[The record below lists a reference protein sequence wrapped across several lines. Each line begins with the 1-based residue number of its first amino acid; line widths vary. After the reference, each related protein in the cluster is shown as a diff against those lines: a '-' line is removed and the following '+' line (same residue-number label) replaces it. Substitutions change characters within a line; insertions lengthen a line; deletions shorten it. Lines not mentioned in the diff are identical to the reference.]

1 MSVSGPSQSQS
12 IGYTQLAQ
20 DEIYLEG
27 QGERT
32 EETADL
38 YIDTGTPILPE
49 DISTFYS
56 LNFPNLSAVSATD
69 CNIQSFTTI
78 SSGIAPEADLGIGE
92 DKGVNTSTRDLVLA
106 AISVMKGRKAR
117 PDTKRICNWVNRKYG
132 RSVQEVVQQ
141 IDDLCQQSILEKVD
155 YKGSI
160 SFRITSEKK
169 LHKRVGRRKNSALS
183 PGGSSDQIVGEP
195 STPKPPRASSPR
207 KSPKGGANRSKESG
221 PGGGGVSGAIEKMDP
236 VTLNLILR
244 EELKLAPDDL
254 VTKENIVNA
263 LEMTKRPINKRAV
276 YRDLETILAHEIH
289 LGYLVKHQEANS
301 FLLASINKHKH
312 YRGTIPLK
320 SSKRKPKPT
329 QKLLEMESGKV
340 KTEKYSEYVTFDAD
354 GNFTQSG
361 VAPTSTQIKEEP
373 SVTESSS
380 IKSDED
386 IKDELIKAT
395 LINNSLMKMKSKP
408 KSGKGK
414 HKKDPPSRGNSVQ
427 GPILSVPTPYSSMTG
442 SCTSDHV
449 NSFSYSPAAT
459 LQHSVNP
466 AVSMPPFCS
475 TGVQVTSPGMV
486 PPATFSNISGSV
498 PYTNMAHLPPHTEM
512 CQPLAT
518 NQSLGS
524 PTVEILPVHGT
535 TQTKPR
541 MPLDELSMTTIQH
554 DDRKPSAIIPIKPKV
569 KKEAWQVSIT
579 VKEAKPKSE
588 LLIPQVATSGQ
599 NVNTYTTS
607 ATNTVNDNK
616 TTDIVKKE
624 SFERA
629 IPERTVDP
637 VPMPAHIKSLPNMSE
652 LPVSRKTKV
661 SDLQPI
667 DYSKEK
673 KPVIDKVEENKSSP
687 ASVRKADQSKS
698 IPAKIGRKRSMEDKQ
713 DQVKEIAPRSITSRS
728 SRYQKVDSVEE
739 KPTIEIEENVTMEKK
754 ATKRRISK
762 TNDDEPEEVN
772 NCIKKKE
779 TETKSETKKSK
790 VDDSEQLVKRKQNVK
805 AVNNT
810 ETASKT
816 KRSQRNSCSP
826 EPEEDAVEGDEQQE
840 EQEVPQIEPRTSS
853 GRRKRAR
860 KIFDPADHDVPSRII
875 KKCRTMSPI
884 PPIIQPSSRTARSNS
899 SDLPQT
905 NGLKELMQPLEESL
919 TDEEVAPSSRT
930 PSPPPLDIVSY
941 TRSTR
946 RAAQQP
952 PDISPVNSVK
962 SSARSRKGSGPAAS
976 QPLKLNGT
984 RRKSRDQ
991 GKNSEAETSIS
1002 STKSDKLQPSDKKAA
1017 PSNNTSSTNCDQ
1029 EQQIKHSDIHN
1040 GKNKDSKKVQPNV
1053 KEESE
1058 FKVPQ
1063 RPVNKSSPINNKIK
1077 KSKAKTSL
1085 NVVSK
1090 SSKNKS
1096 GKNNTNN
1103 KGSRGGGGRDQGEAD
1118 VKPKDK
1124 KEIQLCCKCDIGHK
1138 KTEKLI
1144 FCKDCGN
1151 TIHPKCLNYPE
1162 ELTDRIYKQAWQCI
1176 ECKLCIVCVQPGN
1189 DDKLLFCDSC
1199 DQAYHMSCHRPA
1211 IVRPP
1216 RGRWE
1221 CDSCAAHTG
1230 YKGDQEDKLVPAGAH
1245 SFFEEL
1251 LPVLPPG
1258 VSQWPHLGNSH
1269 RFCPAVDQYPPHW
1282 EDLPVD
1288 ESIPNIADWSAAR
1301 MSQYLVQNGIKE
1313 TVAKVF
1319 FDQEIDGASVLVLT
1333 RKDVLH
1339 SLGMKLGPALKVYQ
1353 HIRRLQT
1360 RRQFGPLPY

>member
-183 PGGSSDQIVGEP
+183 PGGSSDQVVGEP
-195 STPKPPRASSPR
+195 VTSKPPRASSPR

-221 PGGGGVSGAIEKMDP
+221 PGGGGVAAAIEKMDP

-254 VTKENIVNA
+254 VTKENIVSA
-263 LEMTKRPINKRAV
+263 LEMTARPINKRAV

-329 QKLLEMESGKV
+329 QKLLEMESGKA

-354 GNFTQSG
+354 GNFASSG
-361 VAPTSTQIKEEP
+361 GATCSTQVKEEP
-373 SVTESSS
+373 AMTESSS

-414 HKKDPPSRGNSVQ
+414 HKKDTPSRGNSVQ

-442 SCTSDHV
+442 SCTPDHV
-449 NSFSYSPAAT
+449 NSFSYSPPAT
-459 LQHSVNP
+459 LHSANP
-466 AVSMPPFCS
+466 TVSIPPFCS
-475 TGVQVTSPGMV
+475 TGVQVSSPGIV
-486 PPATFSNISGSV
+486 SSV
-498 PYTNMAHLPPHTEM
+498 PYSSMSGTVPYTSMAHLPPNSEVV
-512 CQPLAT
+512 QPTLTT
-518 NQSLGS
+518 NQSLGA
-524 PTVEILPVHGT
+524 PTVEILPVHGSS
-535 TQTKPR
+535 QTKTR

-554 DDRKPSAIIPIKPKV
+554 DDRKSSAIIPIKPKI

-588 LLIPQVATSGQ
+588 LLIPQVVTSGQ
-599 NVNTYTTS
+599 NGNAYKTS
-607 ATNTVNDNK
+607 PTNAVNDK
-616 TTDIVKKE
+616 KPTGIVKKE
-624 SFERA
+624 PQERA
-629 IPERTVDP
+629 MPERNMEAP
-637 VPMPAHIKSLPNMSE
+637 VPMPAHMKSLPSMSE
-652 LPVSRKTKV
+652 LPIARKTKA

-667 DYSKEK
+667 DYSQEK
-673 KPVIDKVEENKSSP
+673 KPVIKQEKSLSAP
-687 ASVRKADQSKS
+687 ASQVDQTKN
-698 IPAKIGRKRSMEDKQ
+698 IPAKVGRKRSMEDKQ
-713 DQVKEIAPRSITSRS
+713 DENKEIASRNINSRS
-728 SRYQKVDSVEE
+728 SRYQKTEPVEE
-739 KPTIEIEENVTMEKK
+739 KPINEIGENVNVGKK
-754 ATKRRISK
+754 TTKRRISK
-762 TNDDEPEEVN
+762 SNDFESEDVL
-772 NCIKKKE
+772 KKKDV
-779 TETKSETKKSK
+779 ETKCEVKKNK
-790 VDDSEQLVKRKQNVK
+790 GEDADQLSKRKQICKTVSNAMTLSK
-805 AVNNT
+805 A
-810 ETASKT
+810 
-816 KRSQRNSCSP
+816 KRIQRVSCSP
-826 EPEEDAVEGDEQQE
+826 EPEEDVGDGDDQQE
-840 EQEVPQIEPRTSS
+840 EQQGCQIEARTSS

-875 KKCRTMSPI
+875 KKCRTMSPV
-884 PPIIQPSSRTARSNS
+884 PLSVQPATRSNS

-905 NGLKELMQPLEESL
+905 NGLKELMQPVEE
-919 TDEEVAPSSRT
+919 TYADEDVAQTSRT
-930 PSPPPLDIVSY
+930 PSPPAPPVDVVSY

-946 RAAQQP
+946 RAAQPQ
-952 PDISPVNSVK
+952 VETTAVKNSV
-962 SSARSRKGSGPAAS
+962 RSRKGSGPT
-976 QPLKLNGT
+976 QPNKVNGT

-991 GKNSEAETSIS
+991 GKSEAES
-1002 STKSDKLQPSDKKAA
+1002 SVPSSKSEKLQPSDKKAA
-1017 PSNNTSSTNCDQ
+1017 SSNNTSPTNCDQ
-1029 EQQIKHSDIHN
+1029 QVKHSHLNN
-1040 GKNKDSKKVQPNV
+1040 GKNKESKKIQPNV

-1063 RPVNKSSPINNKIK
+1063 RPVNRSSPINNKIK
-1077 KSKAKTSL
+1077 KGKAKPSL
-1085 NVVSK
+1085 NIVSK

-1096 GKNNTNN
+1096 GKSNVSS
-1103 KGSRGGGGRDQGEAD
+1103 KRSRGGGGGGRDQAEGD
-1118 VKPKDK
+1118 LKPKAQEK
-1124 KEIQLCCKCDIGHK
+1124 KELQMCIKCDIGHK

-1176 ECKLCIVCVQPGN
+1176 ECKLCSVCQQPGN

-1230 YKGDQEDKLVPAGAH
+1230 YKGDTEDKLVPAGAH

-1251 LPVLPPG
+1251 LPELPPG

-1269 RFCPAVDQYPPHW
+1269 RFCPSVDQYPPHW

-1313 TVAKVF
+1313 CVAKVF